1 MEKEETTIK
10 SSTGTP
16 QIEVVAVGGG
26 AVAAAGALQR
36 RNRRNRS

>member
-1 MEKEETTIK
+1 MEKEETTNK

-26 AVAAAGALQR
+26 SAGIVGALQR